1 MQAILEQN
9 QIAEFIN
16 NREVRSFGDKIGII
30 AGIFGCWHRNL
41 SRPFVSGEDAYR
53 ACIQCGAR
61 KHFDTESL
69 QTYGSFHFPPEVSL
83 VSPALAGR

>member
-16 NREVRSFGDKIGII
+16 NKEVRGFGDKIGII
-30 AGIFGCWHRNL
+30 ARILGCWHSNL
-41 SRPFVSGEDAYR
+41 SRPFVSGDESYR
-53 ACIQCGAR
+53 SCIQCGAR

-69 QTYGSFHFPPEVSL
+69 QTYGAFHFPPEVSL
-83 VSPALAGR
+83 VSPVLADG

>member
-16 NREVRSFGDKIGII
+16 NREVRGFGDQIGVI
-30 AGIFGCWHRNL
+30 ASIFGCWHRNL
-41 SRPFVSGEDAYR
+41 TRPFLSGEETYR
-53 ACIQCGAR
+53 ACLHCGAR

-69 QTYGSFHFPPEVSL
+69 QTYGRFHFPPEVSL
-83 VSPALAGR
+83 VSPLAGK

>member
-16 NREVRSFGDKIGII
+16 NREARVFGDKIGVL
-30 AGIFGCWHRNL
+30 AGIFGCWHSNL
-41 SRPFVSGEDAYR
+41 SRPFTSSDAVYR

-61 KHFDTESL
+61 TPFDPETL
-69 QTYGSFHFPPEVSL
+69 RTHGSFHFPPEISL
-83 VSPALAGR
+83 VSKG